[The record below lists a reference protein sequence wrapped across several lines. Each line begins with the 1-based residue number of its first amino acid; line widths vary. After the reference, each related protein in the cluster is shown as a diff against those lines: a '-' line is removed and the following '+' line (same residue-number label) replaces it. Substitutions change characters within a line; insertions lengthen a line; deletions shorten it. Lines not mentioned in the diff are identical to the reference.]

1 MPRNVCPKTTG
12 TALPT
17 ALGAHPAPPPQ
28 QLTLISL
35 FSLAVAIVNLPF
47 SKFNKKLIGEKK
59 KEKKKA
65 ISSLTIKDQLTSQ
78 FSSGQAKKS
87 GVQEGETQ
95 FSKAPSFRT
104 SRAAVSRVLC
114 PLLLVDPS
122 LVLFSPL

>member
-59 KEKKKA
+59 RKKKGHF
-65 ISSLTIKDQLTSQ
+65 IPNNKRPID
-78 FSSGQAKKS
+78 FSI
-87 GVQEGETQ
+87 
-95 FSKAPSFRT
+95 F
-104 SRAAVSRVLC
+104 
-114 PLLLVDPS
+114 
-122 LVLFSPL
+122 